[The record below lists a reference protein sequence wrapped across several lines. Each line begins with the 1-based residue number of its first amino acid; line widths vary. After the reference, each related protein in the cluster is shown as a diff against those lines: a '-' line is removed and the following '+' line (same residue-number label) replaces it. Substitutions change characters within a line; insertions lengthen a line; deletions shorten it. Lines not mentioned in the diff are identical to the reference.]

1 MTEGNDGDR
10 PVGWGADTHETGLR
24 VAPGCYATGDGLAGE
39 IHEYLGSRTR
49 HSEDDPSNVVI
60 AGGETALDAAG
71 DEVERSLDAL
81 GVEREVLTFEG
92 ECTPRRVREYR
103 RVLEGK
109 DPDVLVGLGGG
120 KALDT
125 AKLVAE
131 GNCPVALLP
140 TVASTCAAWT
150 PLSVT
155 YDEDGSHLG
164 SVRLSRCPEW
174 VLVDTGLVARAPHR
188 LLAAGVMDATA
199 KYLETAYIP
208 EGETRKPAQ
217 WGVGVARESYR
228 SCLRDDAAEAVAA
241 CERDELTG
249 TVEDVIDACIAG
261 PGLAAGLLGGQSH
274 LLLGHVLCYCLREYD
289 AVIERSY
296 HGERVAY
303 GVLLFQLV
311 MGEAEDSVADLK
323 AWYEGLGSDVS
334 LDLASLG
341 LTGVDESVLS
351 TLAREVDERADY
363 EPVEREISREDV
375 LDGLVTLEAM

>member
-1 MTEGNDGDR
+1 MAGE
-10 PVGWGADTHETGLR
+10 GADDRLADWGVAGHETGLR

-39 IHEYLGSRTR
+39 LHEYLG
-49 HSEDDPSNVVI
+49 EADDLSNVLVL
-60 AGGETALDAAG
+60 GGETALDVVGA
-71 DEVERSLDAL
+71 DVERSLDTL
-81 GVEREVLTFEG
+81 GVDHGVVTFEG
-92 ECTPRRVREYR
+92 NCTPDRVSEYR
-103 RVLEGK
+103 RVLDAA

-164 SVRLSRCPEW
+164 AVRFSRCPEW
-174 VLVDTGLVARAPHR
+174 VLVDTGVIARSPHR

-199 KYLETAYIP
+199 KHFETAYIP
-208 EGETRKPAQ
+208 DRGTSKPAQ
-217 WGVGVARESYR
+217 WGTSIAREASL
-228 SCLRDDAAEAVAA
+228 SCLRGDAAEAVAA

-249 TVEDVIDACIAG
+249 TVEDVVDACIAG

-274 LLLGHVLCYCLREYD
+274 LLLGHVLCYTLLEYD
-289 AVIERSY
+289 GVSERSY

-303 GVLLFQLV
+303 GVLLFQLL
-311 MGEAEDSVADLK
+311 MGEDEGSVAGLK
-323 AWYEGLGSDVS
+323 TWYEELGSDVS

-341 LTGVDESVLS
+341 LRDVDERTLS
-351 TLAREVDERADY
+351 GLAREIAERSDDSLVDRDVTA
-363 EPVEREISREDV
+363 EDV
-375 LDGLVTLEAM
+375 LDGLTTVEAM